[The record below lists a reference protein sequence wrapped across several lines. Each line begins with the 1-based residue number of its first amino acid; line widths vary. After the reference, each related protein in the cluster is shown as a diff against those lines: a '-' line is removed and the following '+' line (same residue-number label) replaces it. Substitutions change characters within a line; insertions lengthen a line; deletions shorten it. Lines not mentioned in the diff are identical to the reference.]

1 MMAKSTSY
9 TEMHRKI
16 RIEKRRRRISFVL
29 QLLFVILLSAL
40 TAAAFFSSVL
50 IQENSMNPTLRAG
63 DRAFVNRLSYVIGGV
78 RRGDLIAY
86 KGKGEF
92 DSGIHVKRVIGLPG
106 ETVQIKD
113 GLILIDGKT
122 YIENRDFPNISR
134 AGVAESGV
142 RLASGEYFV
151 LGDNRNNSEDSR
163 YQDVGNISRAS
174 IVGKIWFIGTPFS
187 RTGFVS

>member
-1 MMAKSTSY
+1 M
-9 TEMHRKI
+9 
-16 RIEKRRRRISFVL
+16 
-29 QLLFVILLSAL
+29 
-40 TAAAFFSSVL
+40 
-50 IQENSMNPTLRAG
+50 
-63 DRAFVNRLSYVIGGV
+63 
-78 RRGDLIAY
+78 
-86 KGKGEF
+86 
-92 DSGIHVKRVIGLPG
+92 IGLPG

-134 AGVAESGV
+134 AGIAENGV